1 MQNYIIFHNKK
12 MEKTFLF
19 MDNLTILMKEGF
31 SGERTIV
38 LPAMV
43 VELEEADSLVSS
55 LYITDIGYYP
65 HAVGH
70 RRERREGI
78 DQHVLIYCVEGAG
91 RYRLD
96 GRSYDVHSG
105 EYFILPAGH
114 PHAYTA
120 DDDNPWTIYWIHF
133 KGQHAAVYAEG
144 AHTPQRIRP
153 AMNSRISERNH
164 IFEEIFCTLNRAQ
177 DRESLRYA
185 SSLLH
190 YYLASMRYLRHFR
203 EAATMS
209 DAVIDAAIHYMQEN
223 LEQHLTL
230 ADLARYT
237 GYSPS
242 ALSARFRQQRGTSPL
257 SYFNRLKTETAADM
271 LAMTDM
277 HINQICRKVGITDP
291 YYFSRLFTKTMGMSP
306 REYRQRNRL

>member
-43 VELEEADSLVSS
+43 VELEEADPLVSS

-177 DRESLRYA
+177 DHESLRYA

-203 EAATMS
+203 EGHDPPFRTPADRPADMRLSRCLRTTGQDES
-209 DAVIDAAIHYMQEN
+209 LALRQQVHDLIDLLLQQFY
-223 LEQHLTL
+223 L
-230 ADLARYT
+230 
-237 GYSPS
+237 P
-242 ALSARFRQQRGTSPL
+242 FRQSG
-257 SYFNRLKTETAADM
+257 
-271 LAMTDM
+271 
-277 HINQICRKVGITDP
+277 
-291 YYFSRLFTKTMGMSP
+291 
-306 REYRQRNRL
+306 